1 MNRFGI
7 LKNTVFRN
15 FFFASLIGLFGEG
28 IFSLTNIVLV
38 QRETGSVLA
47 ISFLIMMTML
57 PSVFLAPFGG
67 VIIDRWNKAKVAFW
81 CNLIRFVCLLAL
93 ALLFY
98 VDLFSIQVLYAA
110 IFVCY
115 LVFHLLTPTTE
126 SMLKEALSEE
136 EYMQGVSLTQ
146 AAWQVGLLS
155 SGLLAGILIQFT
167 GPVVTLLVASA
178 TYLIGALLYLGIV
191 SIYRPAASPVSS
203 SEQPFKKLG
212 LRFFLH
218 DIKQGFG
225 YLLKNKG
232 VLYLSLGAC
241 ISFPFFSG
249 INILIGPFNYEVLRG
264 DEFTLGLV
272 SSGAGIGSL
281 LSAGVCLWL
290 SKKKGIPGYLIA
302 SLILL
307 GLSVLLFSWTT
318 QYWLAFLLYIV
329 LGLFIGNV
337 KVLSKTLVYQ
347 HVETAYIGRTM
358 TTINMISLGSAT
370 LFSLLIG
377 YIGERDLTSAYLAI
391 LALLVLPILFTLAG
405 RAHLNAASKRRPAT
419 VPTADTPA

>member
-1 MNRFGI
+1 MNKFGI
-7 LKNTVFRN
+7 LKNKVFRN

-28 IFSLTNIVLV
+28 IFGLTNIVLM
-38 QRETGSVLA
+38 QKETGSVMA
-47 ISFLIMMTML
+47 ISFMIMMTML

-67 VIIDRWNKAKVAFW
+67 VIIDRFNKAKVAFW
-81 CNLIRFVCLLAL
+81 CNLIRFVCMLAL
-93 ALLFY
+93 AILFFM
-98 VDLFSIQVLYAA
+98 DLFSTQVLYVA
-110 IFVCY
+110 IFVSY

-167 GPVVTLLVASA
+167 GPTITLIVASS
-178 TYLIGALLYLGIV
+178 TYLIGALLYLGIFA
-191 SIYRPAASPVSS
+191 IYKPVAAPAATAG
-203 SEQPFKKLG
+203 QPTKKLG
-212 LRFFLH
+212 LRFFLN
-218 DIKQGFG
+218 DIKEGWG
-225 YLLKNKG
+225 YLLQHKG

-249 INILIGPFNYEVLRG
+249 VNILVGPFNFEVLKG

-290 SKKKGIPGYLIA
+290 SKKKGIPGYLVA
-302 SLILL
+302 SLVLL
-307 GLSVLLFSWTT
+307 AVSVLLFSMQTH
-318 QYWLAFLLYIV
+318 YVLAFIMYIV
-329 LGLFIGNV
+329 LGLFVGNV

-377 YIGERDLTSAYLAI
+377 YIGEKDVTNAYLAI
-391 LALLVLPILFTLAG
+391 IALLVLPIIFTLAG
-405 RAHLNAASKRRPAT
+405 KYYVNAASKHSLAT
-419 VPTADTPA
+419 APSSDTTA